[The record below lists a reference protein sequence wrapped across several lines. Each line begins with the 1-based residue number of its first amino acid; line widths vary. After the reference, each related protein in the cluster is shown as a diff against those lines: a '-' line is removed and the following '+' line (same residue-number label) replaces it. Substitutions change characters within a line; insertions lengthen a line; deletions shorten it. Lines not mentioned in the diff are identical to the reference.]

1 MFAVIKTGGKQ
12 YQVKVGQVLK
22 VEKLPG
28 KEKGKLAFDQVLLVD
43 DKIGQPILKGAKVSA
58 TIIKQAKHPKTLTVK
73 FKSKKRYQRT
83 YGFRQTYTEV
93 KIDKIT
99 A

>member
-12 YQVKVGQVLK
+12 YQVKEGQILK

-28 KEKGKLAFDQVLLVD
+28 KEKTKVDFDQVLLVN
-43 DKIGQPILKGAKVSA
+43 DKIGQPILKDAKVIA
-58 TIIKQAKHPKTLTVK
+58 TITKQGRYPKALTVK

-83 YGFRQTYTEV
+83 YGFRQSYTEV

-99 A
+99 I

>member
-12 YQVKVGQVLK
+12 YQVKEGQSLK

-28 KEKGKLAFDQVLLVD
+28 KEKAKIAFDQVLLVD
-43 DKIGQPILKGAKVSA
+43 DKIGQPTLKGAKVTA
-58 TIIKQAKHPKTLTVK
+58 TILKQGKYPKTTTVK
-73 FKSKKRYQRT
+73 FKSKKHYQRT